1 MFDYRLAI
9 LVGRKTN
16 SHLLRQNLFPALR
29 ARGRAEFVRQEG
41 IVTLLDS
48 NKILCVCRN
57 HTAAKN
63 TV

>member
-9 LVGRKTN
+9 LLGRKSN

-41 IVTLLDS
+41 IVALLDS
-48 NKILCVCRN
+48 KKIWCVRRN
-57 HTAAKN
+57 HATAKN